1 MPRRIL
7 VIFNPAAGSARRRAQ
22 RLRRIIAELECRGC
36 KVAVRPTQ
44 GPGDAL
50 RLARDADAHFD
61 VIVAAGGDGT
71 VNEVANGVFAASRPL
86 AVVPL
91 GTGNV
96 LANEIGLPRKP
107 QDLARLIAEGAP
119 QPLWPGRAGDRLFVA
134 MTGIGFDA
142 LVLSA
147 LDQRLKRRIGKLAF
161 AWPILSCVCR
171 YRRREF
177 VFDIDGAAFRA
188 ASAIIVKGR
197 LYAGRFVV
205 VPGARVV
212 DPLLHVV
219 LFRRGSRLAI
229 LRYLAAMTLG
239 ILHRLPDVTILG
251 ARRVSIAAGTP
262 EPIGCSVVE
271 IDGEI
276 GGSLPLVVEI
286 AGRPLLLVQPVGCTA
301 PEFRNRAAT
310 ALV

>member
-7 VIFNPAAGSARRRAQ
+7 VIFNPAAGWARRRAQ
-22 RLRRIIAELECRGC
+22 RLHRIIAELERRGC
-36 KVAVRPTQ
+36 MVAVRTTQ

-50 RLARDADAHFD
+50 QLARDADAHFD

-96 LANEIGLPRKP
+96 LANELGLPRKP
-107 QDLARLIAEGAP
+107 RDLARLIAEGAP

-142 LVLSA
+142 AVLSA
-147 LDQRLKRRIGKLAF
+147 LEPAPQAPDRQARLCLADPLMRVPLSPARVRLGSTAPPIGQLRRSSSRGAF
-161 AWPILSCVCR
+161 TP
-171 YRRREF
+171 
-177 VFDIDGAAFRA
+177 DD
-188 ASAIIVKGR
+188 
-197 LYAGRFVV
+197 FVV

-219 LFRRGSRLAI
+219 LFRRAGRLAV
-229 LRYLAAMTLG
+229 AALSRRDDLG
-239 ILHRLPDVTILG
+239 ILHRLPDVTIVG
-251 ARRVSIAAGTP
+251 ARRGLDRHRRART
-262 EPIGCSVVE
+262 
-271 IDGEI
+271 
-276 GGSLPLVVEI
+276 
-286 AGRPLLLVQPVGCTA
+286 GRV
-301 PEFRNRAAT
+301 FRRGNRR
-310 ALV
+310 

>member
-22 RLRRIIAELECRGC
+22 RLRRIIAELERRGC

-142 LVLSA
+142 ARAQRARPAPQAPYRQARLCLADPLMRVPLSSPRV
-147 LDQRLKRRIGKLAF
+147 RLRHRRRR
-161 AWPILSCVCR
+161 LSRSLGDHRQGASLRRPVCR
-171 YRRREF
+171 RPRRAGGRS
-177 VFDIDGAAFRA
+177 AA
-188 ASAIIVKGR
+188 
-197 LYAGRFVV
+197 
-205 VPGARVV
+205 
-212 DPLLHVV
+212 
-219 LFRRGSRLAI
+219 
-229 LRYLAAMTLG
+229 
-239 ILHRLPDVTILG
+239 
-251 ARRVSIAAGTP
+251 ARRAVPAWQAGSP
-262 EPIGCSVVE
+262 SCAISQ
-271 IDGEI
+271 
-276 GGSLPLVVEI
+276 
-286 AGRPLLLVQPVGCTA
+286 R
-301 PEFRNRAAT
+301 
-310 ALV
+310 